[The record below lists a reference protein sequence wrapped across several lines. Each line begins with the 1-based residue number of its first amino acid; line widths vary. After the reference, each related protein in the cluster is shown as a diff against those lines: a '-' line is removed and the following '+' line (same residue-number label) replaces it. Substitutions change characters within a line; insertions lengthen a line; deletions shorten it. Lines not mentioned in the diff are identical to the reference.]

1 MSDNSPFPARF
12 HYILM
17 LIFASIHV
25 LFLLNREMDLHLNL
39 SAYVPPQASPLQGI
53 PLQAPLQPGDDW
65 TGITDPKI
73 RKRVQNRLIK
83 KESRKSTL
91 TLSEA
96 VSNSSH
102 PGRRRR
108 CAAENPQNYDP
119 PTRALITVI
128 GDCLTDFACLRD
140 LYNLGIHS
148 DETKWVLRQLECIC
162 HDHYLTGSP
171 RTELLLGLT
180 QLNLTRALICNI
192 GILGYQ
198 SILMHS
204 EALSPFCIAG
214 PSLAGNEVM
223 SLPVSL
229 RPTALQLST
238 PHHPWLDL
246 FPSPQMRDN
255 LIVLEPLV
263 DEYGL
268 CEGLCNSMEGTAG
281 ILVWKDPWDPTG
293 WEVTRSFMS
302 AWGLAVHNCWDLV
315 RSTNNWR
322 LKRGEKPLFYVPPA
336 ICS

>member
-1 MSDNSPFPARF
+1 MFSPYA
-12 HYILM
+12 M
-17 LIFASIHV
+17 LLFASMHA
-25 LFLLNREMDLHLNL
+25 LFLLNREMDLQLNI
-39 SAYVPPQASPLQGI
+39 SAYVPPQASPPQ
-53 PLQAPLQPGDDW
+53 
-65 TGITDPKI
+65 
-73 RKRVQNRLIK
+73 
-83 KESRKSTL
+83 
-91 TLSEA
+91 
-96 VSNSSH
+96 
-102 PGRRRR
+102 GRRRR
-108 CAAENPQNYDP
+108 CGAEKPENYDP

-148 DETKWVLRQLECIC
+148 EETKWVLRRLECIC

-180 QLNLTRALICNI
+180 QLNLTRALIHNI
-192 GILGYQ
+192 EILGYQ
-198 SILMHS
+198 SILMHND
-204 EALSPFCIAG
+204 ALSPFCIAG

-263 DEYGL
+263 DEYEL
-268 CEGLCNSMEGTAG
+268 CEDLCNSMEGTAG

-293 WEVTRSFMS
+293 WERRYGSK
-302 AWGLAVHNCWDLV
+302 GLLAFSLHPGGITTGLQQHVPDEALEQGAATTVWAAVAKALEKHGGKYLDDCQIAGPHDPETGPMGAGYAPWAYDEVNATKLWDVSMKMVGLDGK
-315 RSTNNWR
+315 N
-322 LKRGEKPLFYVPPA
+322 
-336 ICS
+336 

>member
-1 MSDNSPFPARF
+1 MFSPYA
-12 HYILM
+12 M
-17 LIFASIHV
+17 LLFASMHA
-25 LFLLNREMDLHLNL
+25 LFLLNREMDLQLNL
-39 SAYVPPQASPLQGI
+39 SAYVPPQASSPQGI
-53 PLQAPLQPGDDW
+53 PLQVAFQPGDDW

-83 KESRKSTL
+83 RESRKSTL
-91 TLSEA
+91 TLSVA
-96 VSNSSH
+96 ISNSSH

-108 CAAENPQNYDP
+108 CAAEKPENYDP

-128 GDCLTDFACLRD
+128 ADCLTDFACLRD

-148 DETKWVLRQLECIC
+148 EETKWALRRLECIC

-180 QLNLTRALICNI
+180 QLNLTRALIYNI
-192 GILGYQ
+192 EILGYQ
-198 SILMHS
+198 SILMHN
-204 EALSPFCIAG
+204 EALSPFFIAG

-263 DEYGL
+263 DEYEL
-268 CEGLCNSMEGTAG
+268 CEDLCNSMEGTAG
-281 ILVWKDPWDPTG
+281 IFVWKDPWDPTG

-302 AWGLAVHNCWDLV
+302 AWGLAVHNCWDLF
-315 RSTNNWR
+315 RSTNYWR
-322 LKRGEKPLFYVPPA
+322 LKRGEKLLFYVPPA

>member
-1 MSDNSPFPARF
+1 
-12 HYILM
+12 M
-17 LIFASIHV
+17 LLFASMHA
-25 LFLLNREMDLHLNL
+25 LFLLHREMDLQPNL
-39 SAYVPPQASPLQGI
+39 SAYVPPPASPLQSI
-53 PLQAPLQPGDDW
+53 PLQVAFRPGDDW

-83 KESRKSTL
+83 RESRKSAL
-91 TLSEA
+91 TLLVA
-96 VSNSSH
+96 VANSPYS
-102 PGRRRR
+102 GRRQR
-108 CAAENPQNYDP
+108 CATENPENYDP

-128 GDCLTDFACLRD
+128 GDCLADFARLRD

-148 DETKWVLRQLECIC
+148 EETKWVLHQLECIC

-180 QLNLTRALICNI
+180 QLNLARALINNTE
-192 GILGYQ
+192 ILGYQ
-198 SILMHS
+198 SILMHN

-214 PSLAGNEVM
+214 PSLAGNELM
-223 SLPVSL
+223 SLPISL

-268 CEGLCNSMEGTAG
+268 CEDLCISMEGTAG
-281 ILVWKDPWDPTG
+281 ILVWKDPWDPAG

-302 AWGLAVHNCWDLV
+302 AWGLAVHNCWDLFQ
-315 RSTNNWR
+315 STNYWR
-322 LKRGEKPLFYVPPA
+322 LKRGEKLLFYVPPA